1 MKNIAIPIGI
11 SDFAAHTLRYG
22 FDLAHYFGAT
32 VYLIDAYPP
41 RSTGS
46 SHMQNIHALAEEK
59 NVARI
64 KTLAQS
70 NNPQAVPVKI
80 LRSQQ
85 DLVGSIKNLNAQVGL
100 DLIVVAPRN
109 NDMHEKVFLGR
120 IAGSLIKRTDIPVW
134 VAPLEQAFMP
144 TTKMLLA
151 LKHGSFAQAHPVS
164 FIQKLL
170 QKTQAAMD
178 LLFVQTPS
186 LPDPH
191 EHADAALMAMA
202 QQTLQTKNATVYQ
215 GVLEHFQASQPDL
228 LVVFKRERGFFE
240 KLWEPDMVL
249 KKDFYCTVPLLVLK
263 P

>member
-1 MKNIAIPIGI
+1 
-11 SDFAAHTLRYG
+11 
-22 FDLAHYFGAT
+22 
-32 VYLIDAYPP
+32 
-41 RSTGS
+41 
-46 SHMQNIHALAEEK
+46 
-59 NVARI
+59 
-64 KTLAQS
+64 
-70 NNPQAVPVKI
+70 
-80 LRSQQ
+80 
-85 DLVGSIKNLNAQVGL
+85 
-100 DLIVVAPRN
+100 
-109 NDMHEKVFLGR
+109 
-120 IAGSLIKRTDIPVW
+120 
-134 VAPLEQAFMP
+134 
-144 TTKMLLA
+144 
-151 LKHGSFAQAHPVS
+151 
-164 FIQKLL
+164 
-170 QKTQAAMD
+170 MD